1 MNTCAVAVVAD
12 TRARVSLELLYT
24 TRPPV
29 HTDTRTRTHTCSTSS
44 RVSPGV
50 NWLASEPCTA
60 SGSQGHVVTAVRPW
74 SASTCSV
81 IQQPRGTCVVE
92 S

>member
-1 MNTCAVAVVAD
+1 
-12 TRARVSLELLYT
+12 
-24 TRPPV
+24 
-29 HTDTRTRTHTCSTSS
+29 
-44 RVSPGV
+44 
-50 NWLASEPCTA
+50 
-60 SGSQGHVVTAVRPW
+60 VVTAVRPW